1 MDKVEQVEE
10 KIPRKDKLIRFI
22 KIAQSNWERATVNQS
37 AAEMAYFLLL
47 SLFPVLLVVA
57 NIIPLLPI
65 DPNEVLNM
73 ASDFVPQDVYGVIEP
88 VIMNYLESGSGGA
101 ISFGLL
107 AALWSASRVI
117 SILRR
122 VLDEVYGSEQTSNF
136 IIGRIVSLVTMIAI
150 VLVIGA
156 AIFAFVFGEQILLFI
171 EETIGITIPF
181 IQQFLL
187 LRWVVLVVILFLVF
201 LIVYRFVPNHH
212 LSMKYSYPGAIF
224 ATIGWVLLTEGF
236 SIYLSFAGG
245 DAVASATFGAFIALM
260 IFLYLSSLILLLGAL
275 INAMIFEWKN
285 YMSVPEYEA
294 NKRNEKRLQDSDYTG
309 YPSEAETT
317 MLKRKLYKVSKLK
330 EDEVKEF
337 EEKHPDIEAKEE

>member
-1 MDKVEQVEE
+1 MNKIEQVEE
-10 KIPRKDKLIRFI
+10 KIPRKDKLVRFV

-47 SLFPVLLVVA
+47 SLFPILLVLA

-73 ASDFVPQDVYGVIEP
+73 VQDFVPQDIYGVIEP
-88 VIMNYLESGSGGA
+88 IITSYLESGSGGA

-122 VLDEVYGSEQTSNF
+122 VLDEVYGSEPTSNF
-136 IIGRIVSLVTMIAI
+136 IVGRIVSLFMMIAI
-150 VLVIGA
+150 VLVIGL

-171 EETIGITIPF
+171 QETIGITIPF

-201 LIVYRFVPNHH
+201 LIVYWFVPNHH
-212 LSMKYSYPGAIF
+212 LTFKYSYQGGVF
-224 ATIGWVLLTEGF
+224 ATIGWVLLTQGF
-236 SIYLSFAGG
+236 SVYLSLAGG
-245 DAVASATFGAFIALM
+245 DAVANATFGAFIALM

-275 INAMIFEWKN
+275 INAMIFEWQN

-294 NKRNEKRLQDSDYTG
+294 KKRNEKRLKDSDWKG
-309 YPSEAETT
+309 YPSEADTII
-317 MLKRKLYKVSKLK
+317 LKRKLYKVGNLK
-330 EDEVKEF
+330 EAEVKEW
-337 EEKHPDIEAKEE
+337 EEKNPDVKAD

>member
-1 MDKVEQVEE
+1 MEKVEQVEE

-22 KIAQSNWERATVNQS
+22 NIFQSNWQRGTVNQS

-47 SLFPVLLVVA
+47 SLFPILLVLA

-73 ASDFVPQDVYGVIEP
+73 VSEFVPQDIYGVIEP
-88 VIMNYLESGSGGA
+88 IITSYLESGSGGA

-122 VLDEVYGSEQTSNF
+122 VLDEVYGSVQTSNF
-136 IIGRIVSLVTMIAI
+136 IIGRIISLFTMIAI

-156 AIFAFVFGEQILLFI
+156 AIFAFVFGEQILLFVQ
-171 EETIGITIPF
+171 ETIGITIPF

-212 LSMKYSYPGAIF
+212 LSFKYAYQGALF
-224 ATIGWVLLTEGF
+224 ATFGWVLLTEVF
-236 SIYLSFAGG
+236 SIYLNFAGG
-245 DAVASATFGAFIALM
+245 DAVANATFGAFIALM

-275 INAMIFEWKN
+275 INVMIFEWKN
-285 YMSVPEYEA
+285 HMSVPEYEA
-294 NKRNEKRLQDSDYTG
+294 KKRNEKRLQDSDWKG
-309 YPSEAETT
+309 YPSEADSVL
-317 MLKRKLYKVSKLK
+317 LKRRLYKVGKLK
-330 EDEVKEF
+330 EGEVKEW
-337 EEKHPDIEAKEE
+337 EDENPDINADQS

>member
-1 MDKVEQVEE
+1 MEKVEQYED
-10 KIPRKDKLIRFI
+10 KIPRKDKLVRFI
-22 KIAQSNWERATVNQS
+22 KIAQSNWERGTVNQS

-47 SLFPVLLVVA
+47 SLFPILLVLA

-65 DPNEVLNM
+65 DPNEVLTM
-73 ASDFVPQDVYGVIEP
+73 AQDFVPQDIYNVLEP
-88 VIMNYLESGSGGA
+88 VIVNYLESGSGGA

-117 SILRR
+117 TILRR
-122 VLDEVYGSEQTSNF
+122 VLDEVYGSIQTSNF
-136 IIGRIVSLVTMIAI
+136 IIGRIVSLITMIAI
-150 VLVIGA
+150 VLVIGL

-212 LSMKYSYPGAIF
+212 LSMKYSYQGAIF
-224 ATIGWVLLTEGF
+224 ATVGWVLLTQGF
-236 SIYLSFAGG
+236 SIYLNFAGG
-245 DAVASATFGAFIALM
+245 DAVANATFGAFIALM

-275 INAMIFEWKN
+275 INVMIFEWKN

-294 NKRNEKRLQDSDYTG
+294 KKRNEKRLQDSDWKG
-309 YPSEAETT
+309 YPSEAETVL
-317 MLKRKLYKVSKLK
+317 LKRRLYRVGKLK
-330 EDEVKEF
+330 EGEVKEW
-337 EEKHPDIEAKEE
+337 EDKNPDINADED

>member
-1 MDKVEQVEE
+1 MDKVEQVED
-10 KIPRKDKLIRFI
+10 KIPRKDKLVRFI
-22 KIAQSNWERATVNQS
+22 KIAQSNWQRATVNQS

-47 SLFPVLLVVA
+47 SLFPLLLVLA

-65 DPNEVLNM
+65 DPGEVLNM
-73 ASDFVPQDVYGVIEP
+73 TSDFVPQDIYNVIEP
-88 VIMNYLESGSGGA
+88 IIRNYLESGSGGA

-122 VLDEVYGSEQTSNF
+122 VLDEVYGSVPTSNF
-136 IIGRIVSLVTMIAI
+136 IIGRIVSLITMIGI

-156 AIFAFVFGEQILLFI
+156 VIFAFVFGEQILMFI
-171 EETIGITIPF
+171 KETIGMTIPF

-187 LRWVVLVVILFLVF
+187 LRWVILVVILFLVF
-201 LIVYRFVPNHH
+201 LIVYRVVPNHH
-212 LSMKYSYPGAIF
+212 LNMKYSYQGAIF
-224 ATIGWVLLTEGF
+224 ATIGWVLLTQGF
-236 SIYLSFAGG
+236 SVYLSFAGG
-245 DAVASATFGAFIALM
+245 DAVANATFGAFIALM

-275 INAMIFEWKN
+275 INAMIFEWQN

-294 NKRNEKRLQDSDYTG
+294 KKRNEKRLQDSDWTG

-317 MLKRKLYKVSKLK
+317 LLKRKLYKVGKLK
-330 EDEVKEF
+330 EGEVKEF
-337 EEKHPDIEAKEE
+337 EKKNPYINDNEE

>member
-1 MDKVEQVEE
+1 MDKVEQIG
-10 KIPRKDKLIRFI
+10 KNIPRKDKLIRFI
-22 KIAQSNWERATVNQS
+22 KIAQSNWERAAVTQS

-47 SLFPVLLVVA
+47 SLFPLLLVLA

-73 ASDFVPQDVYGVIEP
+73 TADFVPQDVYGVIEP
-88 VIMNYLESGSGGA
+88 VIRNYLESGSGGA

-117 SILRR
+117 TILRR
-122 VLDEVYGSEQTSNF
+122 VLDEVYGSIQTSNF
-136 IIGRIVSLVTMIAI
+136 IIGRIVSLFTMIGI

-156 AIFAFVFGEQILLFI
+156 AVFAFVFGDQILQFVQD
-171 EETIGITIPF
+171 TIGITIPF

-201 LIVYRFVPNHH
+201 LIVYRVVPNHH
-212 LSMKYSYPGAIF
+212 LTLKYSYQGAIF
-224 ATIGWVLLTEGF
+224 ATIGWVLLTQGF
-236 SIYLSFAGG
+236 SIYLNLAGG
-245 DAVASATFGAFIALM
+245 DAVANATFGAFIALM

-285 YMSVPEYEA
+285 YMSVPEYEKA
-294 NKRNEKRLQDSDYTG
+294 KRNEKSLQDSDWTG
-309 YPSEAETT
+309 YPSEADTT
-317 MLKRKLYKVSKLK
+317 ILKRKLYKVGKLK
-330 EDEVKEF
+330 KDEVKEF
-337 EEKHPDIEAKEE
+337 KEKSPDVEPDE

>member
-1 MDKVEQVEE
+1 MDKLEQVED

-57 NIIPLLPI
+57 NTIPLLPI

-73 ASDFVPQDVYGVIEP
+73 ASEFVPQDVYGVIEP
-88 VIMNYLESGSGGA
+88 VILSYLESGSGGA

-107 AALWSASRVI
+107 AALWSASKVI
-117 SILRR
+117 TILRR

-136 IIGRIVSLVTMIAI
+136 IIGRMISLLTMIAI
-150 VLVIGA
+150 ILVIGV
-156 AIFAFVFGEQILLFI
+156 AIFAFVFGEQILLFVKDI
-171 EETIGITIPF
+171 IGMNIPF
-181 IQQFLL
+181 LQQFLL

-212 LSMKYSYPGAIF
+212 LSVKYSYQGAIF

-236 SIYLSFAGG
+236 SIYLGLAGG
-245 DAVASATFGAFIALM
+245 DAVANATFGAFIALM

-275 INAMIFEWKN
+275 INALVFEWKN

-294 NKRNEKRLQDSDYTG
+294 KKRNEKRLQDSGWTG
-309 YPSEAETT
+309 YPNEADTT
-317 MLKRKLYKVSKLK
+317 LLKRKLYKVGKLK
-330 EDEVKEF
+330 EKEVKAY
-337 EEKHPDIEAKEE
+337 EEKNPDINSNEE